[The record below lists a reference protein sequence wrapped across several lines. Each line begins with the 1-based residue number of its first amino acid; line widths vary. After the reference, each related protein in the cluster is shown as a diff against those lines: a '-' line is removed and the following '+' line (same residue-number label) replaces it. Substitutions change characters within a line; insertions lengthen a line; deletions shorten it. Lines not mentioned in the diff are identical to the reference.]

1 VLSLENVEAVTSLP
15 EMWQKQRLES
25 LKLAPAARWRW
36 AEALMTLFSGQAAVV
51 EAEGGGRGRTLDGG
65 PDRGRRKM
73 GVTLMSIAPGLP
85 PVRFDVTFAA
95 NETPLDLD
103 GLAENVEPQRVVLT
117 RLRIPS
123 PHEPL
128 RTVAEMDVIHV
139 DYTLD
144 GLLQRRIDRV
154 EIVSPLLYVG
164 EDLFWYVENYPQDR

>member
-1 VLSLENVEAVTSLP
+1 
-15 EMWQKQRLES
+15 
-25 LKLAPAARWRW
+25 
-36 AEALMTLFSGQAAVV
+36 
-51 EAEGGGRGRTLDGG
+51 
-65 PDRGRRKM
+65 
-73 GVTLMSIAPGLP
+73 MSIAPGLP
-85 PVRFDVTFAA
+85 PVRFDVNFAA

-103 GLAENVEPQRVVLT
+103 GLAENVEPQRIMLT

-144 GLLQRRIDRV
+144 GLLHRRIDRV

-164 EDLFWYVENYPQDR
+164 EDLFWYVENIRKSMKGEAPKQDPTHWPA